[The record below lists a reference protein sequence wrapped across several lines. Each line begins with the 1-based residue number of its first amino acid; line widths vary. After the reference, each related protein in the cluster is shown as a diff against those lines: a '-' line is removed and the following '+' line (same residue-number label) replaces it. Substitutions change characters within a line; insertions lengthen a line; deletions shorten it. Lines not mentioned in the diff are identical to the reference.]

1 MKWSDMVSLL
11 KGSIYNFSGL
21 IYIHKRV
28 YRNDQKN
35 LPSAFEECPR
45 SLYFILLLEWESSF

>member
-21 IYIHKRV
+21 IYIYKRV

-35 LPSAFEECPR
+35 LPSAFEKCPR
-45 SLYFILLLEWESSF
+45 LLYFILLLE